1 MVTST
6 RRLLDE
12 IPQSDIFAWNSLT
25 QTHLTNKDPHN
36 ALSIYHQML
45 LRGVFPD
52 KHTLPRSNGPSLFW

>member
-25 QTHLTNKDPHN
+25 QTHLTNKDPHS

-52 KHTLPRSNGPSLFW
+52 KHTLPRSNGSSLFW